1 VTEDR
6 TGIRY
11 PAIRVQ
17 LTGRSGN
24 AMAVISTV
32 AAALRREVGNEAAEQ
47 WANEAMDSESYD
59 ALLALAMR
67 TVNVS

>member
-1 VTEDR
+1 MTEDR
-6 TGIRY
+6 TSIRH
-11 PAIRVQ
+11 PDVRVQ

-24 AMAVISTV
+24 AMATIGAV
-32 AAALRREVGNEAAEQ
+32 ATALRREVSNEAAEQ